1 MKGGPTSTIRSS
13 LDPGKTAG
21 DLAKERNKLEVSRR
35 IDQVPPAQ
43 KSNEKNSKN
52 RFTTNIVD
60 ASSDIFWKGFLW
72 LLVVAQSILEDEL
85 YDALADLGSF
95 QNIGESE
102 STAWFAKIPNPC
114 NAIPLSV
121 KSQKIPNAR
130 GRKSSEQLSSLENL
144 EMEIWSHLKLQ
155 PFTLWLPEK
164 DPVSFFQRIC
174 QLVDKTSGSGDIG
187 SLLLISIVLDF
198 TRGNFSQTHL
208 SPQPICAAT

>member
-13 LDPGKTAG
+13 PDPGKTAG

-130 GRKSSEQLSSLENL
+130 GRKKLSNYLRWK
-144 EMEIWSHLKLQ
+144 IWK
-155 PFTLWLPEK
+155 WK
-164 DPVSFFQRIC
+164 
-174 QLVDKTSGSGDIG
+174 SG
-187 SLLLISIVLDF
+187 LISNCNPSPCDFQKRTRFPFSKESANWSTRLLVLA
-198 TRGNFSQTHL
+198 
-208 SPQPICAAT
+208 I